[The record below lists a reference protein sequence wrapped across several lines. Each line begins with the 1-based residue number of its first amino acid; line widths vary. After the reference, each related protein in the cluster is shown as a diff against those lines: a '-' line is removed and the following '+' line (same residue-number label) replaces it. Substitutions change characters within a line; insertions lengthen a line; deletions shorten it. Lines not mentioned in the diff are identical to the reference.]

1 MRSSITRSPKA
12 IVFAAVMLGGGV
24 TPLSAQKAADSALQ
38 RQGGQLEQRVRERI
52 AAVVQNRLQL
62 TDDQMRRLR
71 DVNAKYEG
79 QRRKL
84 VADER
89 DARIVLRAELQRGK
103 QGDQTRISD
112 AVDRMFKTQRARI
125 DLAEQEQRDL
135 SSFMTASQRAGY
147 LALQEQIRRRVDE
160 MRQRRLGGGRGMG
173 AGRGPLG
180 PEKDTT
186 KIVTPKVTV
195 KP

>member
-1 MRSSITRSPKA
+1 MRTSIARSPKA
-12 IVFAAVMLGGGV
+12 IVFAAVLLGSAPV
-24 TPLSAQKAADSALQ
+24 VAAQKAPDSTLQ
-38 RQGGQLEQRVRERI
+38 RQGGQLEQRVRQRI

-84 VADER
+84 VTDER
-89 DARIVLRAELQRGK
+89 DARIVLRTELQRGK
-103 QGDQTRISD
+103 QGDQARISD

-135 SSFMTASQRAGY
+135 SAFMTASQRAGY

-160 MRQRRLGGGRGMG
+160 MRQRRPGGGRGIG
-173 AGRGPLG
+173 GRGGPLG
-180 PEKDTT
+180 P
-186 KIVTPKVTV
+186 

>member
-1 MRSSITRSPKA
+1 MRTSMARSANVA
-12 IVFAAVMLGGGV
+12 IFAAALLGNAVALG
-24 TPLSAQKAADSALQ
+24 AQKAPDSASQ

-62 TDDQMRRLR
+62 TDDQMKRLR
-71 DVNAKYEG
+71 DINTKYEA

-84 VADER
+84 VTDER

-135 SSFMTASQRAGY
+135 SAFMSASQRAGY

-160 MRQRRLGGGRGMG
+160 MRQRRLNGGRGLG
-173 AGRGPLG
+173 GRGGALG
-180 PEKDTT
+180 P
-186 KIVTPKVTV
+186 TP
-195 KP
+195 

>member
-1 MRSSITRSPKA
+1 MRPSTARSARA
-12 IVFAAVMLGGGV
+12 IVLAAVMLGGV
-24 TPLSAQKAADSALQ
+24 PSLAAQKAPDSTLQ
-38 RQGGQLEQRVRERI
+38 RQGGKLEQRVRERI

-103 QGDQTRISD
+103 QGDQSRISD

-135 SSFMTASQRAGY
+135 SAFMTASQRAGY

-173 AGRGPLG
+173 AGRAPLG

>member
-1 MRSSITRSPKA
+1 MRTSITRSPKA
-12 IVFAAVMLGGGV
+12 IVFALLLLG
-24 TPLSAQKAADSALQ
+24 SAPELVAQRAPDSALQ

-84 VADER
+84 VTDER

-173 AGRGPLG
+173 ARRGPLG

>member
-1 MRSSITRSPKA
+1 MRTSIARSPKA
-12 IVFAAVMLGGGV
+12 IVFAAVLLGSAPV
-24 TPLSAQKAADSALQ
+24 VAAQKAPDSTLQ
-38 RQGGQLEQRVRERI
+38 RQGGQLEQRVRQRI

-103 QGDQTRISD
+103 QGDQARISD

-135 SSFMTASQRAGY
+135 SAFMTASQRAGY

-160 MRQRRLGGGRGMG
+160 MRQRRQGVGRGIG

-180 PEKDTT
+180 PTKDTT
-186 KIVTPKVTV
+186 RVITPKVMV

>member
-1 MRSSITRSPKA
+1 MK
-12 IVFAAVMLGGGV
+12 
-24 TPLSAQKAADSALQ
+24 
-38 RQGGQLEQRVRERI
+38 
-52 AAVVQNRLQL
+52 
-62 TDDQMRRLR
+62 RLR
-71 DVNAKYEG
+71 DVNAKYES

-84 VADER
+84 VGDER

-103 QGDQTRISD
+103 QGDQARISD

-125 DLAEQEQRDL
+125 DLAEQEQHDL

-173 AGRGPLG
+173 ARGGAIG
-180 PEKDTT
+180 P
-186 KIVTPKVTV
+186 TP
-195 KP
+195 

>member
-1 MRSSITRSPKA
+1 MRTSIARSPKA
-12 IVFAAVMLGGGV
+12 IVFALLLLG
-24 TPLSAQKAADSALQ
+24 SAPELVAQRAPDSALQ

-103 QGDQTRISD
+103 QGDQARISD

-135 SSFMTASQRAGY
+135 SAFMTASQRAGY
-147 LALQEQIRRRVDE
+147 LALQEQIRRLVDE
-160 MRQRRLGGGRGMG
+160 MRQRRQGVGRGIG

-180 PEKDTT
+180 PTKDTT
-186 KIVTPKVTV
+186 RIVTPKVTV

>member
-1 MRSSITRSPKA
+1 MRTSIARSPKA
-12 IVFAAVMLGGGV
+12 IVFALLLLG
-24 TPLSAQKAADSALQ
+24 SAPELVAQRAPDSALQ
-38 RQGGQLEQRVRERI
+38 RQGGQLEQRVRQRI

-103 QGDQTRISD
+103 QGDQARISD

-135 SSFMTASQRAGY
+135 SAFMTASQRAGY

-160 MRQRRLGGGRGMG
+160 MRQRRQGVGRGIG

-180 PEKDTT
+180 PTKDTT
-186 KIVTPKVTV
+186 RVITPKVMV

>member
-1 MRSSITRSPKA
+1 VTVTTRISRR
-12 IVFAAVMLGGGV
+12 VFIGAALLLAAVPTLG
-24 TPLSAQKAADSALQ
+24 AQGLADSARA
-38 RQGGQLEQRVRERI
+38 RQAAPMEQRVRERI

-62 TDDQMRRLR
+62 NDDQMRKLR

-103 QGDQTRISD
+103 QGDQARIAD
-112 AVDRMFKTQRARI
+112 AVDRMFKTQRSRI

-135 SSFMTASQRAGY
+135 SSFMSASQRAGY
-147 LALQEQIRRRVDE
+147 LALQEQIRRRVED
-160 MRQRRLGGGRGMG
+160 MRQRRAGGRGPGPGKG
-173 AGRGPLG
+173 AAPGLRP
-180 PEKDTT
+180 
-186 KIVTPKVTV
+186 
-195 KP
+195 